1 MRQILLV
8 STLLFTTLA
17 LFSCKEEENNPI
29 PPPEEQPQINLS
41 LEDAS
46 CTEAW
51 IKLSTGS
58 LALPSNIDLYRDS
71 SLIETINLTSEDTV
85 LYVDSL
91 LPNHTYKYQSVI
103 QSTGQSGNLLSVTT
117 MDTTSHNFSFQ
128 SWTFGGQA
136 GSCVLNDVAIIDENN
151 IWAVGEIYLLDT
163 LGQPDPD
170 RYNLAVWDG
179 NNWEIKRVPYYYQ
192 GQPFYHPIRS
202 VFAFGANDIWFCGN
216 GLIHWDGN
224 QYNPVAVPNWGPYW
238 MNKIWGTSD
247 NDLYVVGDNG
257 HIAHYQNGQWSR
269 IESGTDMSLAD
280 IVGTSDGDIFICGS
294 DASHIRGLI
303 LKKSS
308 SGWETIINS
317 RYLTPAEIFKPD
329 LYGSLPSIW
338 IDEKNTLY
346 AAGNILYQYKFGRWD
361 YVHSLPENFILGDP
375 GLYYRG
381 YIADVKGIKSNDMW
395 IAGDRNTLRHFNG
408 VSWKQIGHPY
418 SPDSDIGW
426 ETIYPTENCA
436 VVVGYKGNS
445 AIVMLIK
452 K

>member
-29 PPPEEQPQINLS
+29 PPEEQPQVNLT
-41 LEDAS
+41 LEDRS

-58 LALPSNIDLYRDS
+58 LALPSNVDLYRDS
-71 SLIETINLTSEDTV
+71 SLVETINLTSEDTV

-128 SWTFGGQA
+128 TWTFGGQA

-151 IWAVGEIYLLDT
+151 IWAVGEIYMLDS
-163 LGQPDPD
+163 LGQQDPQ
-170 RYNLAVWDG
+170 RYNLAVWNG
-179 NNWEIKRVPYYYQ
+179 NDWEIKRVPYYYQ

-238 MNKIWGTSD
+238 MNEIWGTSD
-247 NDLYVVGDNG
+247 NDLYVAGDNG
-257 HIAHYQNGQWSR
+257 HIAHYQNGIWSR
-269 IESGTDMSLAD
+269 IESGTDLNINDIYGAYNERTNRYEILAVAANVLQSLD
-280 IVGTSDGDIFICGS
+280 RDLLIVNDNSAEHLNTSPITGTLSTTWFMPNRSYMLGGDGIFHKANTNDS
-294 DASHIRGLI
+294 LWEAEHNGL
-303 LKKSS
+303 
-308 SGWETIINS
+308 TIYYI
-317 RYLTPAEIFKPD
+317 Y
-329 LYGSLPSIW
+329 SI
-338 IDEKNTLY
+338 
-346 AAGNILYQYKFGRWD
+346 
-361 YVHSLPENFILGDP
+361 
-375 GLYYRG
+375 
-381 YIADVKGIKSNDMW
+381 KGIHINDIALTGSYGELLHYNGYSFKSYISQTQINGNYYSIDMKNNMIVAVGNDNPQAV
-395 IAGDRNTLRHFNG
+395 ITIGKRN
-408 VSWKQIGHPY
+408 
-418 SPDSDIGW
+418 
-426 ETIYPTENCA
+426 
-436 VVVGYKGNS
+436 
-445 AIVMLIK
+445 
-452 K
+452 

>member
-1 MRQILLV
+1 MRNIFTITALILLGIC
-8 STLLFTTLA
+8 FT
-17 LFSCKEEENNPI
+17 SCKEEENNPI
-29 PPPEEQPQINLS
+29 PPPEEQPQVNLS

-58 LALPSNIDLYRDS
+58 LALPSDVDLYRDS
-71 SLIETINLTSEDTV
+71 SIVDTINLTSEDTV

-103 QSTGQSGNLLSVTT
+103 QSTGQSSNLLSVTT

-128 SWTFGGQA
+128 TWTFGGQA

-151 IWAVGEIYLLDT
+151 IWAVGEIYLLDS

-170 RYNLAVWDG
+170 RYNLAVWNG

-238 MNKIWGTSD
+238 MNEIWGTSD

-269 IESGTDMSLAD
+269 IESGTDLNINDIYGAYNQKTNQYEILAVASDYGQSFEKEILSIQENEQVISHSSDSNPTMEPLLGVWFIPSRQYYVVGSGIYQKHSLAD
-280 IVGTSDGDIFICGS
+280 KIWKNNQYNITTFATTSISGNEINDVFVVGAFGDF
-294 DASHIRGLI
+294 D
-303 LKKSS
+303 
-308 SGWETIINS
+308 
-317 RYLTPAEIFKPD
+317 
-329 LYGSLPSIW
+329 
-338 IDEKNTLY
+338 
-346 AAGNILYQYKFGRWD
+346 
-361 YVHSLPENFILGDP
+361 
-375 GLYYRG
+375 
-381 YIADVKGIKSNDMW
+381 
-395 IAGDRNTLRHFNG
+395 HFNG
-408 VSWKQIGHPY
+408 VSWKNDYLDPLLSNGSYTSVAVKGDLVVAIG
-418 SPDSDIGW
+418 SNQVSLNS
-426 ETIYPTENCA
+426 EA
-436 VVVGYKGNS
+436 VILMGRR
-445 AIVMLIK
+445 
-452 K
+452 

>member
-51 IKLSTGS
+51 IKLSTGN
-58 LALPSNIDLYRDS
+58 LALPSNIDLYKDS
-71 SLIETINLTSEDTV
+71 SLVKTINLTSEDTV
-85 LYVDSL
+85 LYIDSL
-91 LPNHTYKYQSVI
+91 LPNHTYKYQPVI
-103 QSTGQSGNLLSVTT
+103 QSTGQSGNQLSVTT

-128 SWTFGGQA
+128 TWTFGGQA
-136 GSCVLNDVAIIDENN
+136 GTCTLYDVAIIDENN

-170 RYNLAVWDG
+170 RYNLAVWNG

-238 MNKIWGTSD
+238 MNEIWGTSD

-257 HIAHYQNGQWSR
+257 HIAHYQNGIWSR
-269 IESGTDMSLAD
+269 IESGTNMN
-280 IVGTSDGDIFICGS
+280 IGDIWGIPDTNVGYNKYLAADNSLLIINDGNDLQSVNTESGHSLSSIWGKTVRLIYTAGGNGVSLYKNFKWEKVYRADVNTIYFIRGS
-294 DASHIRGLI
+294 DFNNVYGLSST
-303 LKKSS
+303 KS
-308 SGWETIINS
+308 I
-317 RYLTPAEIFKPD
+317 
-329 LYGSLPSIW
+329 
-338 IDEKNTLY
+338 
-346 AAGNILYQYKFGRWD
+346 
-361 YVHSLPENFILGDP
+361 
-375 GLYYRG
+375 
-381 YIADVKGIKSNDMW
+381 M
-395 IAGDRNTLRHFNG
+395 HFNG
-408 VSWKQIGHPY
+408 YTWQYVIPITNNIYLRQDVKC
-418 SPDSDIGW
+418 DIIAAVGW
-426 ETIYPTENCA
+426 QGEKA
-436 VVVGYKGNS
+436 VVT
-445 AIVMLIK
+445 LIK
-452 K
+452 RNN

>member
-1 MRQILLV
+1 MKILLL
-8 STLLFTTLA
+8 SAALLIPSLF
-17 LFSCKEEENNPI
+17 LFSCKKEESNPI
-29 PPPEEQPQINLS
+29 PPPEEQPQVNLT
-41 LEDAS
+41 LEDTS

-58 LALPSNIDLYRDS
+58 LALPSDIDLYRDS
-71 SLIETINLTSEDTV
+71 SLVETINLTSEDTV

-136 GSCVLNDVAIIDENN
+136 GSCVLNDVAIIDEDN

-170 RYNLAVWDG
+170 RYNLAVWNG

-238 MNKIWGTSD
+238 MNEIWGTSD

-257 HIAHYQNGQWSR
+257 HIAHYQNGIWSR
-269 IESGTDMSLAD
+269 IESGTTLNIYDIWGDYDDYSSEYEINMVAAHHFEGPERKILTLKNNSISELSTANIADGSLD
-280 IVGTSDGDIFICGS
+280 GIWFESNRKYFVVGNGIYSKQKILSPTDWDTSLKSLTPFYSYAIRASSLNNIFICGS
-294 DASHIRGLI
+294 FGDVLHYNGFNWKTFRNTPGFYDA
-303 LKKSS
+303 
-308 SGWETIINS
+308 EF
-317 RYLTPAEIFKPD
+317 Y
-329 LYGSLPSIW
+329 
-338 IDEKNTLY
+338 
-346 AAGNILYQYKFGRWD
+346 NI
-361 YVHSLPENFILGDP
+361 
-375 GLYYRG
+375 
-381 YIADVKGIKSNDMW
+381 DVKKGVVSIV
-395 IAGDRNTLRHFNG
+395 GQRNNSGFL
-408 VSWKQIGHPY
+408 VIGK
-418 SPDSDIGW
+418 
-426 ETIYPTENCA
+426 TQ
-436 VVVGYKGNS
+436 
-445 AIVMLIK
+445 
-452 K
+452 